1 MTRFGSLLRYC
12 MRGYRTRTS
21 FVLTI
26 ALGLAAIGDRAYAE
40 QSIVDALTGGKVD
53 VYLRYRFEFVDDD
66 QPRVIPG
73 APPTL
78 DGPLDAAYA
87 STLRTA
93 LGYSTGLFYDFG
105 AYVQLEDVRVV
116 GNDTYNDGGSNGV
129 VDKAVVVDPEGTE
142 INQANLRYRGIPKTT
157 LKLGRQEIE
166 HRQAPL
172 HRWIGNILWRQNWQ
186 SFDAFRATSDYLPA
200 TSLDYAYVWQTNR
213 IFGEDNPL
221 PDRSDYRMDS
231 HFLRAV
237 YSGFSLGKIEAY
249 SYLLDFDSVT
259 SAGLSTQTYGGRF
272 EGAYDIIT
280 YPVKILYTAEYAH
293 QADYA
298 DNPADINVN
307 YFLGE
312 AGLTYSFVDLPIEFV
327 TVKGSY
333 EVLEGDGPQAVTG
346 CCNGRVAR
354 ALQTP
359 LGTNHA
365 FQGWAD
371 RFLTTPADGIEDAF
385 VTVNVRVW
393 GANFLAMWHNLMAN
407 DADYDYGTEWDLLLE
422 KPIGNNFLVGVKYAY
437 YDASG
442 DALNRARNSISGQ
455 AFDLE
460 KAWAY
465 VQFKF

>member
-1 MTRFGSLLRYC
+1 MTR
-12 MRGYRTRTS
+12 
-21 FVLTI
+21 
-26 ALGLAAIGDRAYAE
+26 LGLLQKHRTPLSITVLIIMGFAAMGDRVHAE
-40 QSIVDALTGGKVD
+40 QSIVDALTSGKVD
-53 VYLRYRFEFVDDD
+53 LYLRYRFEFVDDD
-66 QPRVIPG
+66 NCVVSG
-73 APPTL
+73 CPPTN
-78 DGPLDAAYA
+78 DQPLDAAYA

-186 SFDAFRATSDYLPA
+186 SFDAFRVTSDYVPA
-200 TSLDYAYVWQTNR
+200 TVLDYSYVWNTNR

-221 PDRSDYRMDS
+221 PDRSDFRMDS
-231 HFLRAV
+231 YFLRAV
-237 YSGFSLGKIEAY
+237 YSGFPLGKVEPYA
-249 SYLLDFDSVT
+249 YLLDFESTT
-259 SAGLSTQTYGGRF
+259 SAGLSTQTYGLRF

-280 YPVKILYTAEYAH
+280 YPVKILYTAEYAN
-293 QADYA
+293 QSDYG

-312 AGLTYSFVDLPIEFV
+312 AGFTYSFVDLPIELV
-327 TVKGSY
+327 TVKGSF
-333 EVLEGDGPQAVTG
+333 EVLEGDGCSNPAPVTG
-346 CCNGRVAR
+346 SCGGRLAR

-385 VTVNVRVW
+385 VTLNLRVY
-393 GANFLAMWHNLMAN
+393 GTNFLAVWHSLMAN
-407 DADYDYGTEWDLLLE
+407 DADYDYGTEWNLLLE
-422 KPIGNNFLVGVKYAY
+422 RPIGNHFLAGVKYAY

-442 DALNRARNSISGQ
+442 DALNRARNRISGQ